1 MAPRRMF
8 PDGALH
14 EGQPA
19 PRPRAPLTLT
29 PAVMTAVVVGGG
41 VALGAAN
48 IVQRSVRVIGWFVAA
63 AVAAMFVSAM
73 VRWWLRRVPLPVA
86 RAITVLTVLGA
97 VGTSTFQVFAEL
109 RGELGRLQKTG
120 GAAARS
126 LERSDR
132 FGDAA
137 KDFGLSAKVNALLTA
152 LPKRIAG
159 RSGADTAR
167 LASSRGVA
175 FLGGLVLTVFL
186 CANGR
191 RIVQGLVSLVPERPS
206 HGWGRHAVMEVLER
220 GHERAST
227 LLLAMVT
234 KGIAVAIAVGALLW
248 WSDVPAPTLLGVV
261 FGVATLLPG
270 IGPIVVL
277 IPVIPFVIAVTSG
290 SKMTLTVIGLL
301 LITLIDAMAHRRS
314 VRRGIVDLGPFI
326 STAVAFATFEFGGL
340 GTALCGLAVAGFGAS
355 VISAVAQRR
364 AYMAEAGADT
374 SADPVRGDPAGV
386 AGDGTG
392 DSVDVRP
399 TPADGLGRPGIATLR
414 WSWADVTRQACV
426 VAVGVLVSLG
436 LLAMVRGT
444 RRTLTWF
451 VIAAV
456 LALALQRIVEPIAD
470 RVGGRQRVATAIV
483 SVGAVGALVLL
494 TVIVGPM
501 ASKRAAAFG
510 HELPQMTQR
519 LGNLPG
525 IGGYLRAHD
534 APKAVERWLS
544 DIPNSLGRDSG
555 KVKRALQGAADAAL
569 ATTVI
574 AMFTIGML
582 VDGARLLRRARDV
595 FAPRTRMQLDQAAR
609 IVAGTV
615 GRYFAGSLLVAGLA
629 GAASLVTGLALGVP
643 LAPLAAA
650 WIAITNVIP
659 QIGGLLG
666 GVVFVSLG
674 LTQSSTVGAVCLV
687 YFLTYQQIENHIIQP
702 TIVGKAVQLS
712 PVATM
717 MAALIG
723 GSTAGVPGALIAVP
737 LVGAVRSVGLQLMG
751 RDPHAG
757 RHAKDIHVS
766 VRHRLMARL
775 R

>member
-1 MAPRRMF
+1 MAPRSTF
-8 PDGALH
+8 PDSALPD
-14 EGQPA
+14 GPPA

-41 VALGAAN
+41 VALGVAN

-73 VRWWLRRVPLPVA
+73 VRWWMRRVPVPVA
-86 RAITVLTVLGA
+86 RTITVLTVLGA
-97 VGTSTFQVFAEL
+97 VGTSTFQVFTEL

-191 RIVQGLVSLVPERPS
+191 RIVQGMVSLVPERPS

-261 FGVATLLPG
+261 FGIATLLPG

-277 IPVIPFVIAVTSG
+277 VPVMPFVIAVTSG
-290 SKMTLTVIGLL
+290 SKMTLTVTGLL
-301 LITLIDAMAHRRS
+301 LIILIDAVAHRRS

-326 STAVAFATFEFGGL
+326 SAAVAFAAFEFGGL

-355 VISAVAQRR
+355 VLSAVAQRR
-364 AYMAEAGADT
+364 AYMAEAVADT
-374 SADPVRGDPAGV
+374 DADPV
-386 AGDGTG
+386 TG
-392 DSVDVRP
+392 DATRAADTTSDTVDVRR
-399 TPADGLGRPGIATLR
+399 TPDDGFGGSRIATLK
-414 WSWADVTRQACV
+414 WSWADVARQAAV

-436 LLAMVRGT
+436 LLAVVRGT

-483 SVGAVGALVLL
+483 SVGAVSVLVLL

-510 HELPQMTQR
+510 RELPQMTQR

-525 IGGYLRAHD
+525 VGGYLRDHD

-595 FAPRTRMQLDQAAR
+595 FAPRTRMRLDQSAR

-674 LTQSSTVGAVCLV
+674 LTQSSTVGAVCLI

-757 RHAKDIHVS
+757 RHAKEIHLS
-766 VRHRLMARL
+766 IRHRLMARL

>member
-1 MAPRRMF
+1 MAPRSTF
-8 PDGALH
+8 PDGALP
-14 EGQPA
+14 EGQSA

-73 VRWWLRRVPLPVA
+73 VRWWMRRVPLPVA

-132 FGDAA
+132 FGEAA

-175 FLGGLVLTVFL
+175 FIGGLVLTVFL

-191 RIVQGLVSLVPERPS
+191 RIVQGMVSLVPERPS

-234 KGIAVAIAVGALLW
+234 KGIAVAGAVGALLW

-261 FGVATLLPG
+261 FGVSTLLPG

-277 IPVIPFVIAVTSG
+277 VPVVPFVIAVTGG

-301 LITLIDAMAHRRS
+301 LITLVDAIAHRRS
-314 VRRGIVDLGPFI
+314 VRRGIVDLGPFL
-326 STAVAFATFEFGGL
+326 STAVAFAAFEFGGL
-340 GTALCGLAVAGFGAS
+340 GTALCGLAVAGFGAA
-355 VISAVAQRR
+355 VVSAVAQRR
-364 AYMAEAGADT
+364 AYMAQADT
-374 SADPVRGDPAGV
+374 HADPVTGDPAR
-386 AGDGTG
+386 AAADATS
-392 DSVDVRP
+392 DSVDVRR
-399 TPADGLGRPGIATLR
+399 TPADGLGRSRIATLK
-414 WSWADVTRQACV
+414 WSWADIARQAGV

-436 LLAMVRGT
+436 LLAVVRGT

-483 SVGAVGALVLL
+483 SVGAVGVLVLL

-510 HELPQMTQR
+510 RELPQMTQR

-555 KVKRALQGAADAAL
+555 KVTRALQGAADAAL

-595 FAPRTRMQLDQAAR
+595 FAPRTRMRLDQAAR

-757 RHAKDIHVS
+757 RHAKEIHVS
-766 VRHRLMARL
+766 IRQRLMARL